1 MKNYFKVLGVVA
13 IAGALSFQSCETT
26 ELDLRTN
33 PNALSADQASPDF
46 LLNQIQLSF
55 RGMVQGVGSIGAELT
70 RIEYMFGKNYVNVYQ
85 PSSFQGTWSTAYA
98 GVLED
103 IKAMEALA
111 SEAGLT
117 YHSGIGK
124 FIKAYAMVTLVDYF
138 GDVPYS
144 EANLGGENFNPN
156 VDSGADIYAAAH
168 ALLDSAIADF
178 NAGGPAPQ
186 NDFFYDGDASAWVKA
201 ANTLKLKMYA
211 TTRVHDGGIDSG
223 FGSIIASGNYI
234 SSVADDMQFTY
245 GTNQVQP
252 DTRHPAYSADY
263 TVSGGG
269 NYRSISLM
277 SYMDTND
284 DPRTRYF
291 FYRQNA
297 VTPGQDGS
305 DPALDTLPCSLQ
317 TAPAHYD
324 GYPFCGLPNGFWGR
338 DHGNDEGIP
347 PDGFLRTLVGV
358 YPAGGAFDD
367 SRFDPLGLGAGAGGN
382 GITPILLS
390 SSVHFWQAEVA
401 LASGDA
407 ATAKTHML
415 AGLAD
420 NVEKVMTFG
429 ALDSTGDLSAAPTA
443 DDVSLHASSIEAAF
457 DADTTG
463 GWNVLGQEFLVSLYG
478 NGNDAYNFYR
488 RTGYPNNLQPNLEP
502 DPGAFIRSMW
512 YPSNF
517 VNTNSSVNQKPD
529 VTQTVFWDN
538 GSTTLY

>member
-55 RGMVQGVGSIGAELT
+55 RGLVQSMGGYGSELT

-85 PSSFQGTWSTAYA
+85 PSSFQGAWSTAYA
-98 GVLED
+98 TLLED

-111 SEAGLT
+111 SANGLT
-117 YHSGIGK
+117 YHSGMGK
-124 FIKAYAMVTLVDYF
+124 FMKAFTMVTLVDYF

-144 EANLGGENFNPN
+144 EANLGGENFNPS

-178 NAGGPAPQ
+178 NAGGPTPQ
-186 NDFFYDGDASAWVKA
+186 NDFYYDGSASKWVKA

-277 SYMDTND
+277 SYMDDNA

-305 DPALDTLPCSLQ
+305 EPALETLQCSLQ
-317 TAPAHYD
+317 TPPAHYA
-324 GYPFCGLPNGFWGR
+324 GYPFCGLPNGYWGR

-382 GITPILLS
+382 GITPVLLS

-407 ATAKTHML
+407 ATAKAHL
-415 AGLAD
+415 AQGLAQS
-420 NVEKVMTFG
+420 VAKVMSFG
-429 ALDSTGDLSAAPTA
+429 ALDSTADITEAPTA
-443 DDVSLHASSIEAAF
+443 GEVADHATAIEAAF
-457 DADTTG
+457 EADATG
-463 GWNVLGQEFLVSLYG
+463 GWNVLGQEFFVSLYG
-478 NGNDAYNFYR
+478 NGSDAYNFYR

-502 DPGAFIRSMW
+502 DPGAFVRSMW

-517 VNTNSSVNQKPD
+517 VNTNSSVNQKAD

-538 GSTTLY
+538 GSTSLY

>member
-55 RGMVQGVGSIGAELT
+55 GSGVNAMGSYGAELT

-85 PSSFQGTWSTAYA
+85 PSTFSGVWSSKYA
-98 GVLED
+98 GILED
-103 IKAMEALA
+103 IKAMDVLA
-111 SEAGLT
+111 SANGLT

-124 FIKAYAMVTLVDYF
+124 FIKAYVLVTLVDHF

-144 EANLGGENFNPN
+144 QANLGGENFNPG

-168 ALLDSAIADF
+168 ALLDAAIADF

-223 FGSIIASGNYI
+223 FASIIASGNYI
-234 SSVADDMQFTY
+234 SSVEDDMQFTW
-245 GTNQVQP
+245 GTNEVQP
-252 DTRHPAYSADY
+252 DTRHPAYRSDY

-269 NYRSISLM
+269 NYRSISFM
-277 SYMDTND
+277 SYMDNNM
-284 DPRTRYF
+284 DPRTRYY
-291 FYRQNA
+291 FYRQNEF
-297 VTPGQDGS
+297 TPGQDGT
-305 DPALDTLPCSLQ
+305 DPALETLQCSLQ
-317 TAPAHYD
+317 TPPAHYD
-324 GYPFCGLPNGFWGR
+324 GYPFCGLPNGYWGR

-367 SRFDPLGLGAGAGGN
+367 SRFEPLGLGEGAGGF
-382 GITPILLS
+382 GITPVLLS
-390 SSVHFWQAEVA
+390 SSVHFWEAEVA

-407 ATAKTHML
+407 AGAKTHML

-420 NVEKVMTFG
+420 SVEKVMTFG
-429 ALDSTGDLSAAPTA
+429 ANDTTGDITEAPTA
-443 DDVSLHASSIEAAF
+443 EEVGAHATAIEEAF
-457 DADTTG
+457 DADSTG
-463 GWNVLGQEFLVSLYG
+463 GWNVMAQEFFVSLYG
-478 NGNDAYNFYR
+478 NGIDAYNFYR

-502 DPGAFIRSMW
+502 DPGSYIRSLW

-538 GSTTLY
+538 GSTSLY

>member
-55 RGMVQGVGSIGAELT
+55 AGIVRSMGNYGAELT

-85 PSSFQGTWSTAYA
+85 PSSFQGAWSSAYA
-98 GVLED
+98 TLLED
-103 IKAMEALA
+103 IKAMEVLA
-111 SEAGLT
+111 SESGLT

-124 FIKAYAMVTLVDYF
+124 FMKAFTMVTLVDYF

-144 EANLGGENFNPN
+144 QANLGAENFNPA
-156 VDSGADIYAAAH
+156 VDSGSDIYAAAH

-178 NAGGPAPQ
+178 NADGPAPQ
-186 NDFFYDGDASAWVKA
+186 NDFYYDGDSSKWVKA

-211 TTRVHDGGIDSG
+211 TTRVHDGSIDSG
-223 FGSIIASGNYI
+223 FSSIIASGNYI
-234 SSVADDMQFTY
+234 DDVDSDFQFTY
-245 GTNQVQP
+245 GTNEVQP
-252 DTRHPAYSADY
+252 DTRHPAYSSDY
-263 TVSGGG
+263 TVNGGG
-269 NYRSISLM
+269 NYRSISFMNYLQE
-277 SYMDTND
+277 TND
-284 DPRTRYF
+284 PRRRYY

-297 VTPGQDGS
+297 VTPGFDGS
-305 DPALDTLPCSLQ
+305 EPALETLQCSLQ
-317 TAPAHYD
+317 TPPTHYSD
-324 GYPFCGLPNGFWGR
+324 GNYPFCGLPNGYWGR

-367 SRFDPLGLGAGAGGN
+367 SRFEALGQGAGAGGN
-382 GITPILLS
+382 GIVPILLS

-401 LASGDA
+401 LASGN
-407 ATAKTHML
+407 TASAKEHLL
-415 AGLAD
+415 AGLAAS
-420 NVEKVMTFG
+420 VEKVSAFG
-429 ALDSTGDLSAAPTA
+429 SLDATADLSTEPSA
-443 DDVSLHASSIEAAF
+443 DDISLHANQTGSAF
-457 DADTTG
+457 DEDP
-463 GWNVLGQEFLVSLYG
+463 WNVLGHQFLVSLYG
-478 NGNDAYNFYR
+478 NGSDAYNFYR

-502 DPGAFIRSMW
+502 NPGAFIRSMW
-512 YPSNF
+512 YPANF
-517 VNTNSSVNQKPD
+517 VNTNSSVNQKAD
-529 VTQTVFWDN
+529 VTQKVFWDN

>member
-55 RGMVQGVGSIGAELT
+55 GSGVNAMGSYGAELT

-85 PSSFQGTWSTAYA
+85 PSTFSGVWSSKYA
-98 GVLED
+98 GILED
-103 IKAMEALA
+103 IKAMDVLA
-111 SEAGLT
+111 SANGLT

-124 FIKAYAMVTLVDYF
+124 FIKAYVLVTLVDHF

-144 EANLGGENFNPN
+144 QANLGGENFNPG

-178 NAGGPAPQ
+178 NANGPAPQ

-223 FGSIIASGNYI
+223 FASIIASGNYI
-234 SSVADDMQFTY
+234 SSVEDDMQFTW
-245 GTNQVQP
+245 GTNEVQP
-252 DTRHPAYSADY
+252 DTRHPAYRSDY

-269 NYRSISLM
+269 NYRSISFM
-277 SYMDTND
+277 SYMDNNM
-284 DPRTRYF
+284 DPRTRYY
-291 FYRQNA
+291 FYRQNEF
-297 VTPGQDGS
+297 TPGQDGT
-305 DPALDTLPCSLQ
+305 DPALETLQCSLQ
-317 TAPAHYD
+317 TPPAHYD
-324 GYPFCGLPNGFWGR
+324 GYPFCGLPNGYWGR

-367 SRFDPLGLGAGAGGN
+367 SRFEPLGLGEGAGGF
-382 GITPILLS
+382 GITPVLLS
-390 SSVHFWQAEVA
+390 SSVHFWEAEVA

-407 ATAKTHML
+407 VGAKTHML

-420 NVEKVMTFG
+420 SVEKVMTFG
-429 ALDSTGDLSAAPTA
+429 ANDTTGDITEAPTA
-443 DDVSLHASSIEAAF
+443 EEVAAHATAIEEAF
-457 DADTTG
+457 DADSTG
-463 GWNVLGQEFLVSLYG
+463 GWNVMAQEFFVSLYG
-478 NGNDAYNFYR
+478 NGIDAYNFYR

-502 DPGAFIRSMW
+502 DPGSYIRSLW

-538 GSTTLY
+538 GSTSLY

>member
-55 RGMVQGVGSIGAELT
+55 AGIVRSMGNYGAELT

-85 PSSFQGTWSTAYA
+85 PSSFQGAWSSAYA
-98 GVLED
+98 TLLED
-103 IKAMEALA
+103 IKAMEVLA
-111 SEAGLT
+111 SEGGLT

-124 FIKAYAMVTLVDYF
+124 FMKAFTMVTLVDYF

-144 EANLGGENFNPN
+144 QANLGAENFNPS
-156 VDSGADIYAAAH
+156 VDSGSDIYAAAH

-178 NAGGPAPQ
+178 NADGPAPQ
-186 NDFFYDGDASAWVKA
+186 NDFYYDGDSSKWVKA

-211 TTRVHDGGIDSG
+211 TTRVHDGSIDSG
-223 FGSIIASGNYI
+223 FSSIIASGNYI
-234 SSVADDMQFTY
+234 DDVDSDFQFTY
-245 GTNQVQP
+245 GTNEVQP
-252 DTRHPAYSADY
+252 DTRHPAYSSDY
-263 TVSGGG
+263 TVNGGG
-269 NYRSISLM
+269 NYRSISFMNYLQE
-277 SYMDTND
+277 TND
-284 DPRTRYF
+284 PRRRYY

-297 VTPGQDGS
+297 VTPGFDGS
-305 DPALDTLPCSLQ
+305 EPALETLQCSLQ
-317 TAPAHYD
+317 TPPTHYSD
-324 GYPFCGLPNGFWGR
+324 GNYPFCGLPNGYWGR

-367 SRFDPLGLGAGAGGN
+367 SRFEALGQGAGAGGN
-382 GITPILLS
+382 GIVPILLS

-401 LASGDA
+401 LASGN
-407 ATAKTHML
+407 TASAKEHLL
-415 AGLAD
+415 AGLAAS
-420 NVEKVMTFG
+420 VEKVSAFG
-429 ALDSTGDLSAAPTA
+429 SLDATADLSTEPSA
-443 DDVSLHASSIEAAF
+443 DDISLHANQTGSAF
-457 DADTTG
+457 DEDP
-463 GWNVLGQEFLVSLYG
+463 WNVLGHQFLVSLYG
-478 NGNDAYNFYR
+478 NGSDAYNFYR

-502 DPGAFIRSMW
+502 NPGAFIRSMW
-512 YPSNF
+512 YPANF
-517 VNTNSSVNQKPD
+517 VNTNSSVNQKAD
-529 VTQTVFWDN
+529 VTQKVFWDN

>member
-55 RGMVQGVGSIGAELT
+55 AGIVRSMGNYGAELT

-85 PSSFQGTWSTAYA
+85 PSSFQGAWSSAYA
-98 GVLED
+98 TLLED
-103 IKAMEALA
+103 IKAMEVLA
-111 SEAGLT
+111 SEGGLT

-124 FIKAYAMVTLVDYF
+124 FMKAFTMVTLVDYF

-144 EANLGGENFNPN
+144 QANLGAENFNPA
-156 VDSGADIYAAAH
+156 VDSGSDIYAAAH

-178 NAGGPAPQ
+178 NADGPAPQ
-186 NDFFYDGDASAWVKA
+186 NDFYYDGDSSKWVKA

-211 TTRVHDGGIDSG
+211 TTRVHDGSIDSG
-223 FGSIIASGNYI
+223 FSSIIASGNYI
-234 SSVADDMQFTY
+234 DDVDSDFQFTY
-245 GTNQVQP
+245 GTNEVQP
-252 DTRHPAYSADY
+252 DTRHPAYSSDY
-263 TVSGGG
+263 TVNGGG
-269 NYRSISLM
+269 NYRSISFMNYLQE
-277 SYMDTND
+277 TND
-284 DPRTRYF
+284 PRRRYY

-297 VTPGQDGS
+297 VTPGFDGS
-305 DPALDTLPCSLQ
+305 EPALETLQCSLQ
-317 TAPAHYD
+317 TPPTHYSD
-324 GYPFCGLPNGFWGR
+324 GNYPFCGLPNGYWGR

-367 SRFDPLGLGAGAGGN
+367 SRFEALGQGAGAGGN
-382 GITPILLS
+382 GIVPILLS

-401 LASGDA
+401 LASGN
-407 ATAKTHML
+407 TASAKEHLL
-415 AGLAD
+415 AGLAAS
-420 NVEKVMTFG
+420 VEKVSAFG
-429 ALDSTGDLSAAPTA
+429 SLDSTADLSTEPTA
-443 DDVSLHASSIEAAF
+443 DDISLHANQIGSGF
-457 DADTTG
+457 DDDP
-463 GWNVLGQEFLVSLYG
+463 WNVLGHQFLVSLYG
-478 NGNDAYNFYR
+478 NGSDAYNFYR

-502 DPGAFIRSMW
+502 NPGAFIRSMW
-512 YPSNF
+512 YPANF
-517 VNTNSSVNQKPD
+517 VNTNSSVNQKAD
-529 VTQTVFWDN
+529 VTQKVFWDN

>member
-1 MKNYFKVLGVVA
+1 MGGY
-13 IAGALSFQSCETT
+13 
-26 ELDLRTN
+26 
-33 PNALSADQASPDF
+33 
-46 LLNQIQLSF
+46 
-55 RGMVQGVGSIGAELT
+55 GSELT

-85 PSSFQGTWSTAYA
+85 PSSFQGAWSTAYA
-98 GVLED
+98 TLLED

-111 SEAGLT
+111 SANGLT
-117 YHSGIGK
+117 YHSGMGK
-124 FIKAYAMVTLVDYF
+124 FMKAFTMVTLVDYF

-144 EANLGGENFNPN
+144 QANLGGENFNPS

-178 NAGGPAPQ
+178 NAGGPTPQ
-186 NDFFYDGDASAWVKA
+186 NDFYYDGSASKWVKA

-277 SYMDTND
+277 SYMDNND

-297 VTPGQDGS
+297 VTPGFDGS
-305 DPALDTLPCSLQ
+305 EPALETLQCSLQ
-317 TAPAHYD
+317 TPPAHYD

-382 GITPILLS
+382 GITPVLLS
-390 SSVHFWQAEVA
+390 SSVHFWEAEVA
-401 LASGDA
+401 LAAGNTA
-407 ATAKTHML
+407 AAKTHML
-415 AGLAD
+415 AALSD
-420 NVEKVMTFG
+420 SVEKVMSFG
-429 ALDSTGDLSAAPTA
+429 ALDGTADQSAAPTA
-443 DDVSLHASSIEAAF
+443 DDIAAHATAIEAAF
-457 DADTTG
+457 DADAAG
-463 GWNVLGQEFLVSLYG
+463 GWNVLGQEFFVSLYG
-478 NGNDAYNFYR
+478 NGSDAYNFYR

-502 DPGAFIRSMW
+502 DPGSFVRSMW

-517 VNTNSSVNQKPD
+517 VNTNSSVNQKAD

-538 GSTTLY
+538 GSTSLY

>member
-55 RGMVQGVGSIGAELT
+55 GGMVNSVGNVGAELT

-85 PSSFQGTWSTAYA
+85 PSSFTGTWSSAYA
-98 GVLED
+98 GILED

-111 SEAGLT
+111 SANGLT

-124 FIKAYAMVTLVDYF
+124 FIKAYALVTLVDYF

-144 EANLGGENFNPN
+144 QANLGGENFNPG
-156 VDSGADIYAAAH
+156 VDGGADIYAAAH
-168 ALLDSAIADF
+168 AMLDAAIADF

-245 GTNQVQP
+245 GTNEVQP
-252 DTRHPAYSADY
+252 DTRHPAYSSDY
-263 TVSGGG
+263 TVNGGG
-269 NYRSISLM
+269 NYRSISFMNYLQE
-277 SYMDTND
+277 TND
-284 DPRTRYF
+284 PRRRYY

-305 DPALDTLPCSLQ
+305 EPALETLQCSLQ
-317 TAPAHYD
+317 TPPAHYQ
-324 GYPFCGLPNGFWGR
+324 GYPFCGLPNGYWGR

-367 SRFDPLGLGAGAGGN
+367 SRFEALGQGEGAGGN
-382 GITPILLS
+382 GIVPILLS
-390 SSVHFWQAEVA
+390 SSVHFWEAEVA
-401 LASGDA
+401 LSNGDLDG
-407 ATAKTHML
+407 AKNHLL
-415 AGLAD
+415 AGLSD
-420 NVEKVMTFG
+420 SVEKVSAFG
-429 ALDSTGDLSAAPTA
+429 ALDTTADLSTAPTA
-443 DDVSLHASSIEAAF
+443 DDISLHANQTSSSF
-457 DADTTG
+457 DDDP
-463 GWNVLGQEFLVSLYG
+463 WNVLGHQFFVSLYG
-478 NGNDAYNFYR
+478 NGSDAYNFYR

-502 DPGAFIRSMW
+502 NPGAFVRSMW
-512 YPSNF
+512 YPANF
-517 VNTNSSVNQKPD
+517 VNTNSSVTQKSD
-529 VTQTVFWDN
+529 VSQTVFWDN

>member
-55 RGMVQGVGSIGAELT
+55 GSGVNAMGNYGAELT

-85 PSSFQGTWSTAYA
+85 PSTFSGVWSSKYA
-98 GVLED
+98 GILED
-103 IKAMEALA
+103 IKAMDALA
-111 SEAGLT
+111 SEGGLT

-124 FIKAYAMVTLVDYF
+124 FIKAYVLVTLVDHF

-144 EANLGGENFNPN
+144 EANLGGGNFNPN
-156 VDSGADIYAAAH
+156 VDSGSSIYEAAH
-168 ALLDSAIADF
+168 ILLDEAIVDF

-234 SSVADDMQFTY
+234 SSVADDMQFTW
-245 GTNQVQP
+245 GTNEVQP
-252 DTRHPAYSADY
+252 DTRHPAYRSDY

-269 NYRSISLM
+269 NYRSISFM
-277 SYMDTND
+277 SYLDNND
-284 DPRTRYF
+284 DPRARYY

-305 DPALDTLPCSLQ
+305 DPALETLQCSLQ
-317 TAPAHYD
+317 TPPAHYD
-324 GYPFCGLPNGFWGR
+324 GFPFCGLPNGYWGR

-367 SRFDPLGLGAGAGGN
+367 SRFEPLGLGEGAGGF

-390 SSVHFWQAEVA
+390 SSVHFWEAEIA

-407 ATAKTHML
+407 ESAKTHMI
-415 AGLAD
+415 AGLSDSVA
-420 NVEKVMTFG
+420 KVIEFG
-429 ALDSTGDLSAAPTA
+429 ANDSTGDLSATPTV
-443 DDVSLHASSIEAAF
+443 DDVSLHANTIASAF
-457 DADTTG
+457 DADAAG
-463 GWNVLGQEFLVSLYG
+463 GWNVLGQEFFVSLYG
-478 NGNDAYNFYR
+478 NGIDAYNFYR

-502 DPGAFIRSMW
+502 DPGAYIRSLW

-529 VTQTVFWDN
+529 VEQPVFWDD
-538 GSTTLY
+538 GSTSLY

>member
-46 LLNQIQLSF
+46 LLNQIQLTF
-55 RGMVQGVGSIGAELT
+55 AGKVRTMGNYGAELT

-85 PSSFQGTWSTAYA
+85 PSSFQGAWSSAYA
-98 GVLED
+98 TLLED
-103 IKAMEALA
+103 IKAMEVLA
-111 SEAGLT
+111 SEGGLT

-124 FIKAYAMVTLVDYF
+124 FMKAFTMVTLVDYF

-144 EANLGGENFNPN
+144 QANLGAENFNPG
-156 VDSGADIYAAAH
+156 VDSGSDIYAAAH

-186 NDFFYDGDASAWVKA
+186 NDFYYDGDSSKWVKA

-211 TTRVHDGGIDSG
+211 TTRVHDGSIDSG
-223 FGSIIASGNYI
+223 FSSIIASGNYI
-234 SSVADDMQFTY
+234 DDVDSDFQFTY
-245 GTNQVQP
+245 GTNEVQP
-252 DTRHPAYSADY
+252 DTRHPAYSSDY
-263 TVSGGG
+263 TVNGGG
-269 NYRSISLM
+269 NYRSISFMNYLQE
-277 SYMDTND
+277 TND
-284 DPRTRYF
+284 PRRRYY

-297 VTPGQDGS
+297 VTPGFDGS
-305 DPALDTLPCSLQ
+305 EPALETLQCSLQ
-317 TAPAHYD
+317 TPPTHYSD
-324 GYPFCGLPNGFWGR
+324 GNYPFCGLPNGYWGR

-367 SRFDPLGLGAGAGGN
+367 SRFEALGQGAGAGGN
-382 GITPILLS
+382 GIVPILLS

-401 LASGDA
+401 LASGN
-407 ATAKTHML
+407 TASAKEHLL
-415 AGLAD
+415 AGLAAS
-420 NVEKVMTFG
+420 VEKVSAFG
-429 ALDSTGDLSAAPTA
+429 SLDTTADLSTEPSA
-443 DDVSLHASSIEAAF
+443 DDISLHANQTGSAF
-457 DADTTG
+457 DEDP
-463 GWNVLGQEFLVSLYG
+463 WNVLGHQFLVSLYG
-478 NGNDAYNFYR
+478 NGSDAYNFYR

-502 DPGAFIRSMW
+502 NPGAFIRSMW
-512 YPSNF
+512 YPANF
-517 VNTNSSVNQKPD
+517 VNTNSSVNQKAD
-529 VTQTVFWDN
+529 VTQKVFWDN

>member
-277 SYMDTND
+277 SYMDNND
-284 DPRTRYF
+284 DPRARYY

-305 DPALDTLPCSLQ
+305 DPALETLQCSLQ
-317 TAPAHYD
+317 TPPAHYD
-324 GYPFCGLPNGFWGR
+324 GFPFCGLPNGYWGR

-390 SSVHFWQAEVA
+390 SSVHFWQAEIA

-443 DDVSLHASSIEAAF
+443 DDVSLHASSMEAAF

-502 DPGAFIRSMW
+502 DPGAFVRSMW

-538 GSTTLY
+538 GSTSLY

>member
-55 RGMVQGVGSIGAELT
+55 GSGVNAMGSYGAELT

-85 PSSFQGTWSTAYA
+85 PSTFSGVWSSKYA
-98 GVLED
+98 GILED
-103 IKAMEALA
+103 IKAMDVLA
-111 SEAGLT
+111 SANGLT

-124 FIKAYAMVTLVDYF
+124 FIKAYVLVTLVDHF

-144 EANLGGENFNPN
+144 QANLGGENFNPG

-178 NAGGPAPQ
+178 NADGPAPQ

-223 FGSIIASGNYI
+223 FASIIASGNYI
-234 SSVADDMQFTY
+234 SSVEDDMQFTW
-245 GTNQVQP
+245 GTNEVQP
-252 DTRHPAYSADY
+252 DTRHPAYRSDY

-269 NYRSISLM
+269 NYRSISFM
-277 SYMDTND
+277 SYMDNNM
-284 DPRTRYF
+284 DPRTRYY
-291 FYRQNA
+291 FYRQNEF
-297 VTPGQDGS
+297 TPGQDGT
-305 DPALDTLPCSLQ
+305 DPALETLQCSLQ
-317 TAPAHYD
+317 TPPAHYD
-324 GYPFCGLPNGFWGR
+324 GYPFCGLPNGYWGR

-367 SRFDPLGLGAGAGGN
+367 SRFEPLGLGEGAGGF
-382 GITPILLS
+382 GITPVLLS
-390 SSVHFWQAEVA
+390 SSVHFWEAEVA

-407 ATAKTHML
+407 VGAKTHML

-420 NVEKVMTFG
+420 SVEKVMTFG
-429 ALDSTGDLSAAPTA
+429 ANDTTGDITEAPTA
-443 DDVSLHASSIEAAF
+443 EEVAAHATAIEEAF
-457 DADTTG
+457 DADSTG
-463 GWNVLGQEFLVSLYG
+463 GWNVMAQEFFVSLYG
-478 NGNDAYNFYR
+478 NGIDAYNFYR

-502 DPGAFIRSMW
+502 DPGSYIRSLW

-538 GSTTLY
+538 GSTSLY

>member
-26 ELDLRTN
+26 ELDLRDN

-55 RGMVQGVGSIGAELT
+55 AGLVRSMGNYGAELT
-70 RIEYMFGKNYVNVYQ
+70 RIEYMFGKNYINVYQ
-85 PSSFQGTWSTAYA
+85 PSSFQGAWSSAYA
-98 GVLED
+98 TLLED

-111 SEAGLT
+111 TEGGLT

-124 FIKAYAMVTLVDYF
+124 FAKAFTLVTLVDYF

-144 EANLGGENFNPN
+144 QANLGAENFNPG
-156 VDSGADIYAAAH
+156 VDDGSDIYAAAH

-178 NAGGPAPQ
+178 NAGGPTPQ
-186 NDFFYDGDASAWVKA
+186 NDFFYDGDADAWVKA

-245 GTNQVQP
+245 GTNEVQP
-252 DTRHPAYSADY
+252 DTRHPAYSSDY
-263 TVSGGG
+263 TVNGGG
-269 NYRSISLM
+269 NYRSIAFMNYLQE
-277 SYMDTND
+277 TND
-284 DPRTRYF
+284 PRRRYY

-305 DPALDTLPCSLQ
+305 EPALETLQCSLQ
-317 TAPAHYD
+317 TPPAHYQ
-324 GYPFCGLPNGFWGR
+324 GFPFCGLPNGYWGR

-367 SRFDPLGLGAGAGGN
+367 SRFKALGQGAGAGGN
-382 GITPILLS
+382 GIVPILLS
-390 SSVHFWQAEVA
+390 SSVHFWAAEVS
-401 LASGDA
+401 LSNGDLDG
-407 ATAKTHML
+407 AKTHLL
-415 AGLAD
+415 AGLSD
-420 NVEKVMTFG
+420 SVEKVTAFG
-429 ALDSTGDLSAAPTA
+429 ALDTTADLSTAPTA
-443 DDVSLHASSIEAAF
+443 DDISLHANQTASSF
-457 DADTTG
+457 DDDP
-463 GWNVLGQEFLVSLYG
+463 WNVLGHQFLVSLYG
-478 NGNDAYNFYR
+478 NGSDAYNFYR

-502 DPGAFIRSMW
+502 NPGAFVRSMW
-512 YPSNF
+512 YPANF
-517 VNTNSSVNQKPD
+517 VNTNSSVSQKSD
-529 VTQTVFWDN
+529 VSQTVFWDN
-538 GSTTLY
+538 GSTSLY

>member
-55 RGMVQGVGSIGAELT
+55 RGMVQGVGNIGAELT

-98 GVLED
+98 GILED

-111 SEAGLT
+111 SEGGLT

-124 FIKAYAMVTLVDYF
+124 FIKAYALVTLVDYF

-144 EANLGGENFNPN
+144 EANLGGENFNPS

-277 SYMDTND
+277 SYMDNND

-305 DPALDTLPCSLQ
+305 DPALETLQCSLQ

-457 DADTTG
+457 DADSTG
-463 GWNVLGQEFLVSLYG
+463 GWNVLGQEFFVSLYG
-478 NGNDAYNFYR
+478 NGSDAYNFYR

>member
-55 RGMVQGVGSIGAELT
+55 AGIVRSMGNYGAELT

-85 PSSFQGTWSTAYA
+85 PSSFQGAWSSAYA
-98 GVLED
+98 TLLED
-103 IKAMEALA
+103 IKAMEVLA
-111 SEAGLT
+111 SEGGLT

-124 FIKAYAMVTLVDYF
+124 FMKAFTMVTLVDYF

-144 EANLGGENFNPN
+144 QANLGAENFNPS
-156 VDSGADIYAAAH
+156 VDSGSDIYAAAH

-178 NAGGPAPQ
+178 NADGPAPQ
-186 NDFFYDGDASAWVKA
+186 NDFYYDGDSSKWVKA

-211 TTRVHDGGIDSG
+211 TTRVHDGSIDSG
-223 FGSIIASGNYI
+223 FSSIIASGNYI
-234 SSVADDMQFTY
+234 DDVDSDFQFTY
-245 GTNQVQP
+245 GTNEVQP
-252 DTRHPAYSADY
+252 DTRHPAYSSDY
-263 TVSGGG
+263 TVNGGG
-269 NYRSISLM
+269 NYRSISFMNYLQE
-277 SYMDTND
+277 TND
-284 DPRTRYF
+284 PRRRYY

-297 VTPGQDGS
+297 VTPGFDGS
-305 DPALDTLPCSLQ
+305 EPALETLQCSLQ
-317 TAPAHYD
+317 TPPTHYSD
-324 GYPFCGLPNGFWGR
+324 GNYPFCGLPNGYWGR

-367 SRFDPLGLGAGAGGN
+367 SRFEALGQGAGAGGN
-382 GITPILLS
+382 GIVPILLS

-401 LASGDA
+401 LASGN
-407 ATAKTHML
+407 TASAKEHLL
-415 AGLAD
+415 AGLAAS
-420 NVEKVMTFG
+420 VEKVSAFG
-429 ALDSTGDLSAAPTA
+429 SLDSTADLSTEPSA
-443 DDVSLHASSIEAAF
+443 DDISLHANQTGSSFEA
-457 DADTTG
+457 DP
-463 GWNVLGQEFLVSLYG
+463 WNVLGHQFLVSLYG
-478 NGNDAYNFYR
+478 NGSDAYNFYR

-502 DPGAFIRSMW
+502 NPGAFIRSMW
-512 YPSNF
+512 YPANF
-517 VNTNSSVNQKPD
+517 VNTNSSVNQKAD
-529 VTQTVFWDN
+529 VTQKVFWDN

>member
-55 RGMVQGVGSIGAELT
+55 RGLVQSMGGYGSELT

-85 PSSFQGTWSTAYA
+85 PSSFQGAWSTAYA
-98 GVLED
+98 TLLED

-111 SEAGLT
+111 SANGLT
-117 YHSGIGK
+117 YHSGMGK
-124 FIKAYAMVTLVDYF
+124 FMKAFTMVTLVDYF

-144 EANLGGENFNPN
+144 QANLGGENFNPS

-186 NDFFYDGDASAWVKA
+186 NDFYYDGSASKWVKA

-211 TTRVHDGGIDSG
+211 TTRVNDGGIDSG

-305 DPALDTLPCSLQ
+305 DPALETLQCSLQ
-317 TAPAHYD
+317 TPPAHYD

-382 GITPILLS
+382 GITPVLLS

-407 ATAKTHML
+407 ATAKAHL
-415 AGLAD
+415 AQGLAQS
-420 NVEKVMTFG
+420 VAKVMSFG
-429 ALDSTGDLSAAPTA
+429 ALDGTADQSAAPTA
-443 DDVSLHASSIEAAF
+443 DDVAAHATAIEAAF
-457 DADTTG
+457 EADATG
-463 GWNVLGQEFLVSLYG
+463 GWNVLGQEFFVSLYG
-478 NGNDAYNFYR
+478 NGSDAYNFYR

-502 DPGAFIRSMW
+502 DPGAFVRSMW

-517 VNTNSSVNQKPD
+517 VNTNSSVNQKAD

-538 GSTTLY
+538 GSTSLY

>member
-55 RGMVQGVGSIGAELT
+55 AGIVRSMGNYGAELT

-85 PSSFQGTWSTAYA
+85 PSSFQGAWSSAYA
-98 GVLED
+98 TLLED
-103 IKAMEALA
+103 IKAMEVLA
-111 SEAGLT
+111 SEGGLT

-124 FIKAYAMVTLVDYF
+124 FMKAFTMVTLVDYF

-144 EANLGGENFNPN
+144 QANLGAENFNPA
-156 VDSGADIYAAAH
+156 VDSGSDIYAAAH

-178 NAGGPAPQ
+178 NADGPAPQ
-186 NDFFYDGDASAWVKA
+186 NDFYYDGDSSKWVKA

-211 TTRVHDGGIDSG
+211 TTRVHDGSIDSG
-223 FGSIIASGNYI
+223 FSSIIASGNYI
-234 SSVADDMQFTY
+234 DDVDSDFQFTY
-245 GTNQVQP
+245 GTNEVQP
-252 DTRHPAYSADY
+252 DTRHPAYSSDY
-263 TVSGGG
+263 TVNGGG
-269 NYRSISLM
+269 NYRSISFMNYLQE
-277 SYMDTND
+277 TND
-284 DPRTRYF
+284 PRRRYY

-297 VTPGQDGS
+297 VTPGFDGS
-305 DPALDTLPCSLQ
+305 EPALETLQCSLQ
-317 TAPAHYD
+317 TPPTHYTD
-324 GYPFCGLPNGFWGR
+324 GNYPFCGLPNGYWGR

-367 SRFDPLGLGAGAGGN
+367 SRFEALGQGAGAGGN
-382 GITPILLS
+382 GIVPILLS

-401 LASGDA
+401 LASGN
-407 ATAKTHML
+407 TASAKEHLL
-415 AGLAD
+415 AGLAAS
-420 NVEKVMTFG
+420 VEKVSAFG
-429 ALDSTGDLSAAPTA
+429 SLDSTADLSTEPTA
-443 DDVSLHASSIEAAF
+443 DDISLHANQIGSGF
-457 DADTTG
+457 DDDP
-463 GWNVLGQEFLVSLYG
+463 WNVLGHQFFVSLYG
-478 NGNDAYNFYR
+478 NGSDAYNFYR

-502 DPGAFIRSMW
+502 NPGAFIRSMW
-512 YPSNF
+512 YPANF
-517 VNTNSSVNQKPD
+517 VNTNSSVNQKAD
-529 VTQTVFWDN
+529 VTQKVFWDN

>member
-55 RGMVQGVGSIGAELT
+55 AGIVRSMGNYGAELT

-85 PSSFQGTWSTAYA
+85 PSSFQGAWSSAYA
-98 GVLED
+98 TLLED
-103 IKAMEALA
+103 IKAMEVLA
-111 SEAGLT
+111 SEGGLT

-124 FIKAYAMVTLVDYF
+124 FMKAFTMVTLVDYF

-144 EANLGGENFNPN
+144 QANLGAENFNPA
-156 VDSGADIYAAAH
+156 VDSGSDIYAAAH

-178 NAGGPAPQ
+178 NADGPAPQ
-186 NDFFYDGDASAWVKA
+186 NDFYYDGDSSKWVKA

-211 TTRVHDGGIDSG
+211 TTRVHDGSIDSG
-223 FGSIIASGNYI
+223 FSSIIASGNYI
-234 SSVADDMQFTY
+234 DDVDSDFQFTY
-245 GTNQVQP
+245 GTNEVQP
-252 DTRHPAYSADY
+252 DTRHPAYSSDY
-263 TVSGGG
+263 TVNGGG
-269 NYRSISLM
+269 NYRSISFMNYLQE
-277 SYMDTND
+277 TND
-284 DPRTRYF
+284 PRRRYY

-297 VTPGQDGS
+297 VTPGFDGS
-305 DPALDTLPCSLQ
+305 EPALETLQCSLQ
-317 TAPAHYD
+317 TPPTHYSD
-324 GYPFCGLPNGFWGR
+324 GNYPFCGLPNGYWGR

-367 SRFDPLGLGAGAGGN
+367 SRFEALGQGAGAGGN
-382 GITPILLS
+382 GIVPILLS

-401 LASGDA
+401 LASGN
-407 ATAKTHML
+407 TASAKEHLL
-415 AGLAD
+415 AGLAAS
-420 NVEKVMTFG
+420 VEKVSAFG
-429 ALDSTGDLSAAPTA
+429 SLDSTADLSTEPSA
-443 DDVSLHASSIEAAF
+443 DDISLHANQTGSAF
-457 DADTTG
+457 DEDP
-463 GWNVLGQEFLVSLYG
+463 WNVLGHQFLVSLYG
-478 NGNDAYNFYR
+478 NGSDAYNFYR

-502 DPGAFIRSMW
+502 NPGAFIRSMW
-512 YPSNF
+512 YPANF
-517 VNTNSSVNQKPD
+517 VNTNSSVNQKAD
-529 VTQTVFWDN
+529 VTQKVFWDN

>member
-1 MKNYFKVLGVVA
+1 M
-13 IAGALSFQSCETT
+13 
-26 ELDLRTN
+26 
-33 PNALSADQASPDF
+33 
-46 LLNQIQLSF
+46 
-55 RGMVQGVGSIGAELT
+55 
-70 RIEYMFGKNYVNVYQ
+70 
-85 PSSFQGTWSTAYA
+85 
-98 GVLED
+98 
-103 IKAMEALA
+103 
-111 SEAGLT
+111 
-117 YHSGIGK
+117 
-124 FIKAYAMVTLVDYF
+124 
-138 GDVPYS
+138 
-144 EANLGGENFNPN
+144 
-156 VDSGADIYAAAH
+156 
-168 ALLDSAIADF
+168 LDSAIADF
-178 NAGGPAPQ
+178 NANGPAPQ

-201 ANTLKLKMYA
+201 ANTLKLKMYT

-234 SSVADDMQFTY
+234 SSVEDDMQFTW
-245 GTNQVQP
+245 GTNEVQP
-252 DTRHPAYSADY
+252 DTRHPAYSSDY

-277 SYMDTND
+277 SYMDNND
-284 DPRTRYF
+284 DPRARYY

-305 DPALDTLPCSLQ
+305 DPALETLQCSLQ
-317 TAPAHYD
+317 TPPAHYD
-324 GYPFCGLPNGFWGR
+324 GFPFCGLPNGYWGR

-390 SSVHFWQAEVA
+390 SSVHFWQAEIA

-478 NGNDAYNFYR
+478 NGIDAYNFYR

>member
-55 RGMVQGVGSIGAELT
+55 AGIVRSMGNYGAELT

-85 PSSFQGTWSTAYA
+85 PSSFQGAWSSAYA
-98 GVLED
+98 TLLED
-103 IKAMEALA
+103 IKAMEVLA
-111 SEAGLT
+111 SEGGLT

-124 FIKAYAMVTLVDYF
+124 FMKAFTMVTLVDYF

-144 EANLGGENFNPN
+144 QANLGAENFNPA
-156 VDSGADIYAAAH
+156 VDSGSDIYAAAH

-178 NAGGPAPQ
+178 NADGPAPQ
-186 NDFFYDGDASAWVKA
+186 NDFYYDGDSSKWVKA

-211 TTRVHDGGIDSG
+211 TTRVHDGSIDSG
-223 FGSIIASGNYI
+223 FSSIIASGNYI
-234 SSVADDMQFTY
+234 DDVDSDFQFTY
-245 GTNQVQP
+245 GTNEVQP
-252 DTRHPAYSADY
+252 DTRHPAYSSDY
-263 TVSGGG
+263 TVNGGG
-269 NYRSISLM
+269 NYRSISFMNYLQE
-277 SYMDTND
+277 TND
-284 DPRTRYF
+284 PRRRYY

-297 VTPGQDGS
+297 VTPGFDGS
-305 DPALDTLPCSLQ
+305 EPALETLQCSLQ
-317 TAPAHYD
+317 TPPTHYSD
-324 GYPFCGLPNGFWGR
+324 GNYPFCGLPNGYWGR

-367 SRFDPLGLGAGAGGN
+367 SRFEALGQGAGAGGN
-382 GITPILLS
+382 GIVPILLS

-401 LASGDA
+401 LASGN
-407 ATAKTHML
+407 TASAKEHLL
-415 AGLAD
+415 AGLAAS
-420 NVEKVMTFG
+420 VEKVSAFG
-429 ALDSTGDLSAAPTA
+429 SLDTTADLSTEPSA
-443 DDVSLHASSIEAAF
+443 DDISLHANQTGSAF
-457 DADTTG
+457 DEDP
-463 GWNVLGQEFLVSLYG
+463 WNVLGHQFLVSLYG
-478 NGNDAYNFYR
+478 NGSDAYNFYR

-502 DPGAFIRSMW
+502 NPGAFIRSMW
-512 YPSNF
+512 YPANF
-517 VNTNSSVNQKPD
+517 VNTNSSVNQKAD
-529 VTQTVFWDN
+529 VTQKVFWDN